1 MSTQRRKALVTGAG
15 RNIGRAIALRLAR
28 SGCDVVIHTRAD
40 RAQAESVA
48 DAARAHGVEAL
59 VCLGDIGSRD
69 DLRQVADC
77 ALERFGHIDVLVNVA
92 AIRPDHSFLTM
103 RFEDWQHVMDANVSS
118 VFHLTQACLPGMVER
133 RWGRI
138 INLTGMNS
146 IRGYAKRTH
155 NAASKHAVWGLT
167 KALARELGPHNI
179 TVNAISPGPI
189 QSEHEDQAF
198 DERIKAQRSEIPL
211 GRLGSAD
218 EIGALAAF
226 LASDEGGFMTGQ
238 MIGAN
243 GGAET

>member
-1 MSTQRRKALVTGAG
+1 MSTQRRKALITGAG
-15 RNIGRAIALRLAR
+15 RNVGRAIALRLAR
-28 SGCDVVIHTRAD
+28 DGCDVVIHTRAD
-40 RAQAESVA
+40 KAQAESVA
-48 DAARAHGVEAL
+48 AAARAHGAEAL

-69 DLRQVADC
+69 DLRKIAER
-77 ALERFGHIDVLVNVA
+77 ALESFGHIDILANVA
-92 AIRPDHSFLTM
+92 AIRPDHSFVDM
-103 RFEDWQHVMDANVSS
+103 PFEDWQRVMDANVGS
-118 VFHLTQACLPGMVER
+118 VFQLTQACLPGMIER

-138 INLTGMNS
+138 INLAGMNS

-189 QSEHEDQAF
+189 QSEHADQAF
-198 DERIKAQRSEIPL
+198 DERIKAQVSEIPL
-211 GRLGSAD
+211 GRLGKPE

-226 LASDEGGFMTGQ
+226 LASDEAGFITGQ